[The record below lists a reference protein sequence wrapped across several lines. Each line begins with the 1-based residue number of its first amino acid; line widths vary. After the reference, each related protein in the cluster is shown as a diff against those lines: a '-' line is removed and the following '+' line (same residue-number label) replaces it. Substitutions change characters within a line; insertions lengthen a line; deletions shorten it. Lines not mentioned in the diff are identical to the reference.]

1 MHAENA
7 QAPLF
12 HSRKTPKI
20 PPKNLDQASR
30 TILVMADLRQVRSLS
45 VRSEMCDS
53 TVLWRDSN
61 FSCALAQREEK
72 CRKSSEISTAT
83 VFVNTVGG
91 APNVKN
97 VVAAKFVNTADNV
110 PDAKNVAVAK
120 SVNTTNNAL
129 SANNAAVAKFVNTAD
144 IVLSAKIA
152 AGSLFVNTE
161 ENALTAKNAVEVRF
175 VSITDTVIVAEIA
188 DTYTFVRII

>member
-110 PDAKNVAVAK
+110 
-120 SVNTTNNAL
+120 
-129 SANNAAVAKFVNTAD
+129 
-144 IVLSAKIA
+144 LSAKIA

-188 DTYTFVRII
+188 DT

>member
-97 VVAAKFVNTADNV
+97 VVAAK
-110 PDAKNVAVAK
+110 